1 MTPEEA
7 FAIWAPTSSPWSAW
21 AKPVLFANETQWD
34 GSGDP
39 ELPVAPDP
47 TWIEPP
53 VSSSGYR
60 DEAPKRSA
68 DLSTAIV
75 IDLPGAEAVP
85 WGLAFARRGWRPV
98 PLYNAVPGGFGTYTP
113 PVASP
118 PGGLVAPLTTMG
130 SALID
135 VRVIVRAMR
144 RATPLVRDLAIPE
157 DRPPVF
163 LLDADRRVGVGQPFP
178 GRFDNRSISLPTDF
192 PSAVFL
198 RSRGIERVVLVQR
211 VGFEPQE
218 DLAHTLLAWQEGG
231 VKILAKSLLRDAAPE
246 AIEVTRPSMFR
257 VMWYRLLATAGLR
270 RSPLGGFG
278 GTIPVPSAG

>member
-7 FAIWAPTSSPWSAW
+7 FAIWAPPSSPWSAW
-21 AKPVLFANETQWD
+21 AKPVLFANEPQWD
-34 GSGDP
+34 STGDP
-39 ELPVAPDP
+39 QLPDAPDP

-53 VSSSGYR
+53 ASSSGYR
-60 DEAPKRSA
+60 DGAPKRSA
-68 DLSTAIV
+68 DVSTAVV

-98 PLYNAVPGGFGTYTP
+98 PLYNAVPGGFATFT
-113 PVASP
+113 A
-118 PGGLVAPLTTMG
+118 PGGLDTPVIETT

-135 VRVIVRAMR
+135 VRFIVRAMR
-144 RATPLVRDLAIPE
+144 CATPLLRDLAISE

-163 LLDADRRVGVGQPFP
+163 LLDADRRVGVGAPLP

-211 VGFEPQE
+211 TELEPQE

-231 VKILAKSLLRDAAPE
+231 LTILAKSLLRDTGPE
-246 AIEVTRPSMFR
+246 VIQVTRPSRFR
-257 VMWYRLLATAGLR
+257 AMWYRLLATVGLK